1 MLAFELGSATSHDL
15 SSSGKPRASA
25 SPAVGAEGSG
35 RQPFAVV
42 QAGLLR
48 AIGPGVAHLDVAQ
61 AAGVSLQLVRQA
73 RLDSDNRNYRAPPSN
88 WREVVA
94 RLARERARE
103 LERLAEELEG

>member
-1 MLAFELGSATSHDL
+1 M
-15 SSSGKPRASA
+15 
-25 SPAVGAEGSG
+25 
-35 RQPFAVV
+35 
-42 QAGLLR
+42 
-48 AIGPGVAHLDVAQ
+48 
-61 AAGVSLQLVRQA
+61 SLQLVRQA